1 MNKALINELRKITK
15 EEKEI
20 LKGNTEV
27 NKQIYMNSSTME
39 VDSKKLLDN
48 GRLIQIRPHTRFIHF
63 PAHIHN
69 YVEVVYM
76 CEGSTH
82 HIVNGS
88 DVILNKGEL
97 LFLNQNA
104 TQEIMPA
111 LENDIAINFIIVPE
125 FFDLPLKM
133 IGDEKSLIWDFLIG
147 CLKNKDQHKG
157 FLHFKTAEVL
167 PIQNLVENM
176 IWTIM
181 NEQDTRSINQVT
193 MGLLLLELMNHTDKV
208 TSGSNYEQDLLFAVF
223 RYIEQ
228 NYKEG
233 ELATL
238 AEIMNCDMLWLSRM
252 IKKLTGS
259 TYTELVQKKKLDQA
273 AFLLSRTNIS
283 IVDIGYNIGY
293 ENTSYFHRIFKE
305 FYGQTPRQYR
315 LLQLAKKQ
323 HKK

>member
-1 MNKALINELRKITK
+1 MNKTLLDKLRKITK
-15 EEKEI
+15 EEQEI
-20 LKGNTEV
+20 LKGNVEV
-27 NKQIYMNSSTME
+27 NKKIYMDSSNME
-39 VDSKKLLDN
+39 IDSRKLIDN

-63 PAHIHN
+63 PAHMHN

-76 CEGSTH
+76 CEGSTQ

-88 DVILNKGEL
+88 DVILNTGEL

-111 LENDIAINFIIVPE
+111 GENDIAINFIIMPE
-125 FFDLPLKM
+125 FFEQSLKM
-133 IGDEKSLIWDFLIG
+133 IGDEKNLIWDFLIS
-147 CLKNKDQHKG
+147 CLKNKDDDIG

-181 NEQDTRSINQVT
+181 NDEDMRSINQMT
-193 MGLLLLELMNHTDKV
+193 MGLLLLELMNHTDKM
-208 TSGSNYEQDLLFAVF
+208 TSGSSYEQDLLFTVF

-228 NYKEG
+228 NYREG
-233 ELATL
+233 ELSSL

-273 AFLLSRTNIS
+273 AFLLSKTNIS

-293 ENTSYFHRIFKE
+293 ENTSYFHRIFKVY
-305 FYGQTPRQYR
+305 YGQTPRHYR
-315 LLQLAKKQ
+315 LLHQIKK
-323 HKK
+323 

>member
-1 MNKALINELRKITK
+1 MNKKLLDKLREITK
-15 EEKEI
+15 EEQEI
-20 LKGNTEV
+20 LKGNAEV
-27 NKQIYMNSSTME
+27 NKKIYMNSSTME
-39 VDSKKLLDN
+39 IDSKKLIDN

-63 PAHIHN
+63 PVHIHN

-82 HIVNGS
+82 HIVNGN
-88 DVILNKGEL
+88 DVILKTGEL

-111 LENDIAINFIIVPE
+111 GENDIAINFIIVPE
-125 FFDLPLKM
+125 FFEQSLKM
-133 IGDEKSLIWDFLIG
+133 IGDEKNLIWDFLIS
-147 CLKNKDQHKG
+147 CLKNKDKDIG
-157 FLHFKTAEVL
+157 YLHFKTADVL

-176 IWTIM
+176 VWTIM
-181 NEQDTRSINQVT
+181 NDEDMRSINQLT

-208 TSGSNYEQDLLFAVF
+208 TSGSNYEQDLLFTVF

-228 NYKEG
+228 NYREG
-233 ELATL
+233 ELSSL
-238 AEIMNCDMLWLSRM
+238 AEMMNCDMLWLSRM

-273 AFLLSRTNIS
+273 AFLLSKTNIS

-305 FYGQTPRQYR
+305 CYGLTPRHYR
-315 LLQLAKKQ
+315 ILHQTKQ
-323 HKK
+323 